1 MPPTDIWQ
9 GGQLYDQLLFQLVHI
24 AVLRRIQRTGVNVG
38 MADRVNRR
46 GQAERGLAD
55 NALRFQPLIKGS
67 R

>member
-38 MADRVNRR
+38 FRQELCAKLF
-46 GQAERGLAD
+46 A
-55 NALRFQPLIKGS
+55 GS
-67 R
+67 G